1 MRREHE
7 HGSFRAMS
15 IPCTTLLAALLVSSS
30 ALHAQA
36 AISYAYAGPASGNQ
50 NYAGALGLDFDVI
63 DAIRVTH
70 LLAFDDDA
78 DGWTMGTE
86 VSVAIYDRD
95 TGIAVTP
102 YVTFSPEESG
112 DLMGGSYRGQLLFA
126 PLTLEAGGHYSV
138 VAQAFNANDRP
149 FNAGAAATG
158 TPLTD
163 DGGGLIAFTGTGRY
177 GLPQNV
183 LPTTLDVGPFNRYGA
198 GSFAFEAVPEPSTA
212 LLAAAGALAFAR
224 RRRA

>member
-1 MRREHE
+1 
-7 HGSFRAMS
+7 MS
-15 IPCTTLLAALLVSSS
+15 IPCTPLLAALLVSSS

-50 NYAGALGLDFDVI
+50 NYVGSLGLDFDVI
-63 DAIRVTH
+63 EAIRVTH

-78 DGWTMGTE
+78 DGWSTGTE
-86 VSVAIYDRD
+86 VSVTIYDRD
-95 TGIAVTP
+95 TGIALTP
-102 YVTFSPEESG
+102 YANFSPEESG

-138 VAQAFNANDRP
+138 VAQAFNTNDRP

-158 TPLTD
+158 MPLTD
-163 DGGGLIAFTGTGRY
+163 DGGGLIKFTGTGRY
-177 GLPQNV
+177 GLPKNV
-183 LPTTLDVGPFNRYGA
+183 LPATLDIGPFNRYGA
-198 GSFAFEAVPEPSTA
+198 GSFAFEAVPEPSTT